1 MDEHMPSFVVGEK
14 NSSPHLELKLLL
26 LTIGMLVVSAD
37 AATLRELS
45 AGAAPQERTYKTIGD
60 VALKLYYFVPP
71 DPTNGQSHP
80 AVVWIH
86 GGGWVG
92 GTLDGFMPHARYMA
106 ARGAVGFN
114 IEYRLLKPDGPL
126 IGDCIADCKSAIRY
140 IRSHA
145 KELGVDPTKI
155 AVAGDSAGGHLAAAL
170 GTLEGFDDP
179 ADDLSVSA
187 RPDAMLL
194 FNPVLDLTE
203 GNWIRSANGGM
214 ALADKKSPLP
224 TSEKEVAVARSLSP
238 GLHVLPGQ
246 PPTLLMHGADDKVV
260 PAAQSQRFA
269 DAMKLAENRCELT
282 LLPNTGHAFAVAF
295 YKSPESVV
303 VDVLRTSDRFLTS
316 LGWFTGKP
324 MLEISDPP
332 AWEPKH

>member
-1 MDEHMPSFVVGEK
+1 MKAAPF
-14 NSSPHLELKLLL
+14 SPLVFLC
-26 LTIGMLVVSAD
+26 LTLFARPVT
-37 AATLRELS
+37 AATALATLL
-45 AGAAPQERTYKTIGD
+45 AGPPGVERTYFTTAEGL
-60 VALKLYYFVPP
+60 ALKLFQFSPVELATGPR
-71 DPTNGQSHP
+71 P

-86 GGGWVG
+86 GGGWTG
-92 GTLDGFMPHARYMA
+92 GGLDGFMPHARYVA
-106 ARGAVGFN
+106 SRGAVGFN
-114 IEYRLLKPDGPL
+114 IEYRLLKPDGPF

-140 IRSHA
+140 IRVHA
-145 KELGVDPTKI
+145 KELGVDPAKI

-170 GTLEGFDDP
+170 GTLNGFDNP
-179 ADDLSVSA
+179 GDDLSVSA

-194 FNPVLDLTE
+194 FNPVLNLTE
-203 GNWIRSANGGM
+203 QNWIRSANAGV

-269 DAMKLAENRCELT
+269 EAMKLAGNRCELT
-282 LLPNTGHAFAVAF
+282 LLPNTGHAFAVAY

-303 VDVLRTSDRFLTS
+303 VDALRTSDRFLTS
-316 LGWFTGKP
+316 LGWFTGEP
-324 MLEISDPP
+324 TLEVSSPP